1 MLEGK
6 ISIITGGGG
15 AIGRATA
22 LEMSRRGARVMIADI
37 DDDGG
42 EETVALVEQAGGEA
56 AYQRADLTRQED
68 VDTLIDATVKRF
80 GGIDVLH
87 NNAGI
92 HETDFSSTPSLLELE
107 REVWDK
113 VVAINLTAIWATMR
127 AAAPHLLT
135 SERGPSIV
143 NAASTGGLTAYPNG
157 AAYCSTKGGVQQLT
171 RVAAVELAPKVRV
184 NCYAPA
190 ALDTPMLQ
198 KFVAAAEDPDAI
210 VRSMTGTHLIPRLG
224 TVEEVAKL
232 VCFLAS
238 DDASFVNG
246 ATYTVDGGS
255 LAWRG
260 VRD

>member
-1 MLEGK
+1 MLNDK
-6 ISIITGGGG
+6 VCIITGGAG

-22 LEMSRRGARVMIADI
+22 IEVARRGGRVMVADIAD
-37 DDDGG
+37 DAG

-56 AYQRADLTRQED
+56 AYQRCDLTDQAQ
-68 VDTLIDATVKRF
+68 VDALMDATVKRF

-87 NNAGI
+87 NNAGV
-92 HETDFSSTPSLLELE
+92 HETDFSETPSLLELE

-113 VVAINLTAIWATMR
+113 VVSINLTSIWATTR
-127 AAAPHLLT
+127 AAAPHLLR

-143 NAASTGGLTAYPNG
+143 NALSTGGLTAYPNG
-157 AAYCSTKGGVQQLT
+157 AAYCSTKGAVQQLT
-171 RVAAVELAPKVRV
+171 RVTAVELAPKVRC

-198 KFVAAAEDPDAI
+198 KFVAAAEDPEGI
-210 VRSMTGTHLIPRLG
+210 VRSMAGTHLVPRLG

-246 ATYTVDGGS
+246 ATYNVDGGS

>member
-22 LEMSRRGARVMIADI
+22 LEMSRRGARVMIADLN
-37 DDDGG
+37 DEGG
-42 EETVALVEQAGGEA
+42 EETVAEVEAAGGEA
-56 AYQRADLTRQED
+56 AYQRTDLTDRAQ
-68 VDTLIDATVKRF
+68 VDALMTATVERF

-87 NNAGI
+87 NNAGV
-92 HETDFSSTPSLLELE
+92 HETDFSETPSLLELE

-113 VVAINLTAIWATMR
+113 VVAVNLTAIWETTR
-127 AAAPHLLT
+127 AAAPYLLQ
-135 SERGPSIV
+135 SERGPAIV
-143 NAASTGGLTAYPNG
+143 NALSTGGLTAYPNG
-157 AAYCSTKGGVQQLT
+157 AAYCATKGGVQQLT
-171 RVAAVELAPKVRV
+171 RVTAVELAPKVRC

-198 KFVAAAEDPDAI
+198 KFVAAAEDADAI

-224 TVEEVAKL
+224 TVDEVAKV

-238 DDASFVNG
+238 DEASFVNG
-246 ATYTVDGGS
+246 ATYNVDGGS